1 MKLGITRFVKMAA
14 IAALM
19 VFAASTA
26 AWAQSGPCPSMT
38 TSTITYTPDFSS
50 NQNYLA
56 LNPANGT
63 TPVFTGTSPA
73 VALQLT
79 ANLGNQTGSAWYTTA
94 QNVEQGFSTCFQF
107 QFTNWSTPPADGIA
121 FVIQNSP
128 MTQYYPGPLTA
139 IGSTGGNGGALGYGD
154 ADSSTNPSTGEGIPN
169 SLAIEFDTYEN
180 SWDTSPSHVAVQSCG
195 TGPNTSHYNYPCG
208 GNGPSNSTLG
218 APIPVAN
225 MADGGVHTVIITY
238 YPACPACPTPEG
250 AETGTG
256 TPANIHVILD
266 GVDLYPS
273 GVNVDLSTIG
283 LGPGNTAYVGFTGAT
298 GGDWETQDILNW
310 TFTPKAQTVVL
321 SSTPTTLYFPNA
333 DNTSFY
339 TFGLQATDTDP
350 TLVTVQPN
358 LMTRAAC
365 DAIVQKTFFPASCFV
380 YQNAVA
386 NGQDAAVMFALTC
399 PMDSSGLCS
408 GINAEFSTGYTISK
422 AGNPFFVYPGIAGL
436 LNPFSGLLKSRDP
449 GPDPQNPCVA
459 PVFVSNQEDSFIDD
473 NVFTSGKSGGTGSC
487 WVATYDTPGEA
498 LPRIKISTPAI
509 ATYTQNQVVTAS
521 YSCIYPSTSRSA
533 GNTTGPYL
541 SVASSGCT
549 QNQAPAGN
557 VNNTNSC
564 NSSGVIPQNTLACTG
579 KFDTSVVGLH
589 LFAVTA
595 VDSGGN
601 SNVQLVAYLVK
612 KN

>member
-14 IAALM
+14 ITALM

-26 AWAQSGPCPSMT
+26 AWSQSGPCPSTT
-38 TSTITYTPDFSS
+38 TSTITYTPDFTSAPGS
-50 NQNYLA
+50 
-56 LNPANGT
+56 LNLNSYTST
-63 TPVFTGTSPA
+63 TLTGSTPTT
-73 VALQLT
+73 ALQLT
-79 ANLGNQTGSAWYTTA
+79 ADTGNQTGSAWFTTA

-107 QFTNWSTPPADGIA
+107 QFTNTSVPPADGIA
-121 FVIQNSP
+121 FVIQNSSAG
-128 MTQYYPGPLTA
+128 TAA
-139 IGSTGGNGGALGYGD
+139 IGFTGGNGGALGYGD
-154 ADSSTNPSTGEGIPN
+154 DDANTNPSTGEGIPN

-180 SWDTSPSHVAVQSCG
+180 SWDPAGNPDLLNGSVSHVAVQSCG
-195 TGPNTSHYNYPCG
+195 TGPNTSHHKQLCG
-208 GNGPSNSTLG
+208 GDTGPNSTLG
-218 APIPVAN
+218 VPVVVPN
-225 MADGGVHTVIITY
+225 MADGAVHTAIITY
-238 YPACPACPTPEG
+238 IPACPSPLCSP
-250 AETGTG
+250 GTS
-256 TPANIHVILD
+256 ANIHVILD
-266 GVDLYPS
+266 GNDLYPT
-273 GVNVDLSTIG
+273 GVPVDLSSIG
-283 LGPGNTAYVGFTGAT
+283 LGGQPGTTAYVGFTGAT
-298 GGDWETQDILNW
+298 GGDDETQDVLNW
-310 TFTPKAQTVVL
+310 TFTPQAQTVEL
-321 SSTPTTLYFPNA
+321 SSTPTTLSFPNA
-333 DNTSFY
+333 DNTVVY
-339 TFGLQATDTDP
+339 TFGLQATDNDP
-350 TLVTVQPN
+350 TLVTVKPI

-521 YSCIYPSTSRSA
+521 YSCIYPITSQSA
-533 GNTTGPYL
+533 GNATGPYL
-541 SVASSGCT
+541 SVASCT

-564 NSSGVIPQNTLACTG
+564 NSSGAIPQNTLACTG